1 MMSEIGV
8 LDRTGTIWPVAH
20 RAAAR
25 MGGADVVDLGGA
37 NDLTPDT
44 PRMDVLLLGPREVT
58 AAGLRRASRWAA
70 AHPASI
76 VVSLVEGSSPTK
88 LADLRAYGVDHL
100 VRGPFT
106 PAKLAGVLT
115 RAFDDLD
122 RLAEEALEWDHDDPT
137 RVDHRFAAAGDEA
150 NAEEL
155 AVGDELKATAA
166 ADVEELAV
174 GDEPDPATTADV
186 QSTRV
191 ATVMTIASATG
202 GCGKTFFAT
211 NAAYE
216 MAKAGHQVLLLDTD
230 LQFGEVA
237 AALRVRHPYSVYDG
251 LYDAHGHRLP
261 NEVLA
266 DHFDEIVMHH
276 ELGFDVL
283 TAPRDPVL
291 ADYVGARD
299 ADHVLSV
306 ASPRYD
312 VIIVDTPPS
321 LNEVVLTCLD
331 RSDVVAVLATLDVPS
346 LKNLTV
352 FLDTLR
358 RLHIDDSK
366 MRLILNKAEADIG
379 ISTGQAQEAFND
391 RFVGAIPQDRAVP
404 RSINAGTV
412 LLAVEPR
419 SAVSARL
426 LDAISAS
433 APQGLLTVTEPAP
446 AETRSFWAR
455 IVSWFHSS
463 TPKSADVTHSGGT
476 P

>member
-76 VVSLVEGSSPTK
+76 VVSLIEGSSPAK
-88 LADLRAYGVDHL
+88 LADLRAYGVDRV

-122 RLAEEALEWDHDDPT
+122 RLAEEALEWDHDQAPEEATTMFD
-137 RVDHRFAAAGDEA
+137 VDESTDLATAGAAADAAALAAGDEQ
-150 NAEEL
+150 
-155 AVGDELKATAA
+155 
-166 ADVEELAV
+166 
-174 GDEPDPATTADV
+174 DPATTADEDGPP
-186 QSTRV
+186 
-191 ATVMTIASATG
+191 ATLAIVMTIASATG

-216 MAKAGHQVLLLDTD
+216 MAKAGHKVLLIDTD

-237 AALRVRHPYSVYDG
+237 AALRVRHPTRCTTASTTRTGTGCPD
-251 LYDAHGHRLP
+251 
-261 NEVLA
+261 EVLA

-312 VIIVDTPPS
+312 VVIVDTPPS

-366 MRLILNKAEADIG
+366 MRLVLNKAEADIG

-412 LLAVEPR
+412 LLGVEPR

-433 APQGLLTVTEPAP
+433 APQGLLLTPSRRRP
-446 AETRSFWAR
+446 RLAR
-455 IVSWFHSS
+455 CGRASAAGSAL
-463 TPKSADVTHSGGT
+463 TPKSADVTHTGGT